1 VKIKEII
8 QKLEA
13 FHPPLGNPHTCD
25 VVKIGNADEECS
37 GIILTC
43 FASMEVIQKAVQEK
57 ANLIICHEPLF
68 YSHEDTTDWLEG
80 DPVYE
85 EKKKLLEEN
94 GIVVYRDH
102 DHIHGGHSGENID
115 GIFYGIMNELGW
127 KEYVVGDTKKPLLYE
142 IPQTTVPE
150 LADFLMKKLNISG
163 IRVVGSHDTAVRRVL
178 FCEHVQGTKKPFGD
192 QTEVPDGGVMKR
204 VRQEQVDVLIP
215 FEIIDWTLSAYV
227 RDSCAAG
234 IPKTIL
240 EMGHF
245 NVEELGMRYMLRYLP
260 RVIGCEVPMKYVQS
274 GDSFSYIT
282 K

>member
-1 VKIKEII
+1 MKIKEII

-13 FHPPLGNPHTCD
+13 FHPALEHPFTCD
-25 VVKIGNADEECS
+25 VVKIGDADAECS

-43 FASMEVIQKAVQEK
+43 FASMEVIRQAIQEK

-68 YSHEDTTDWLEG
+68 YSHEDTTDWLAG

-85 EKKKLLEEN
+85 EKRKLLEEN

-102 DHIHGGHSGENID
+102 DHIHGGHGGQNID

-150 LADFLMKKLNISG
+150 LADFLMEKLNISG
-163 IRVVGSHDTAVRRVL
+163 IRVVGSRDTQVRRVF
-178 FCEHVQGTKKPFGD
+178 FCEHVQGARPFGNR
-192 QTEVPDGGVMKR
+192 TEIPDNETMKR
-204 VRQEQVDVLIP
+204 VRREQVDVLIP

-234 IPKTIL
+234 MPKTIL

-245 NVEELGMRYMLRYLP
+245 NVEELGMRYMLQYLP
-260 RVIGCEVPMKYVQS
+260 QVIGDSVPMKYVQS

-282 K
+282 KA